1 MIMQRPQHKG
11 YVYKRLSVCKQT
23 TVNDTADTVWRR
35 KAYQSDVVA
44 KVALLV
50 C

>member
-1 MIMQRPQHKG
+1 MQ
-11 YVYKRLSVCKQT
+11 QT

-35 KAYQSDVVA
+35 KACQSDVVA
-44 KVALLV
+44 KVALLIL